1 MNCIDRSLIEM
12 FLLGTHSLFH
22 GVLDGVFVVAGDHD
36 GDAATWSLLDLPHHL
51 RQHPTV
57 HLRGRLVRRV
67 DGVRVAQSGR
77 PQALLN
83 TAIRHRR
90 ATQDCRNP
98 KAHLTTVS
106 NSGLHDW

>member
-1 MNCIDRSLIEM
+1 MA
-12 FLLGTHSLFH
+12 THSLFH
-22 GVLDGVFVVAGDHD
+22 GVLDGVLVVAGDHD

-77 PQALLN
+77 WQSLLN
-83 TAIRHRR
+83 TTIRHLR

-98 KAHLTTVS
+98 KASAFSHS
-106 NSGLHDW
+106 F